1 MSEPVRRRIDV
12 SAEAHAWL
20 DIEARRRGL
29 LVRDLVDRIVQAQAG
44 REGFEPGTNGH
55 VNKVVQGAAPRSPM
69 TQLDE
74 LTTRVDTL
82 VERLAED
89 LPTSVSKGFDAIKD
103 TIVKTGGT
111 GHLRTMLTEHD
122 TAHTARLDVM
132 ETASETAREIAATEQ
147 AAAFKDLRDVLVG
160 KIEALKSEVETLRA
174 WHKKR
179 RWAAAAGAG
188 GMLLLLV
195 ALGLLLTDTAPTRW
209 LSIRLTGNTRAID
222 AAFTLTGDGS
232 ATGAFMAE
240 TKGLLDDPDFRAD
253 YIRCVTHAREVAKGF
268 PCRISMPPI
277 KPVTP

>member
-12 SAEAHAWL
+12 SAETHAWL
-20 DIEARRRGL
+20 DAEARRRGL
-29 LVRDLVDRIVQAQAG
+29 LVRDLVERIVQEQAG
-44 REGFEPGTNGH
+44 RDGSGQGVNGH
-55 VNKVVQGAAPRSPM
+55 VNRVVQGGATGSLM
-69 TQLDE
+69 TQLKGLFE
-74 LTTRVDTL
+74 RFDTL

-89 LPTSVSKGFDAIKD
+89 LPASISNGFDAIKE

-122 TAHTARLDVM
+122 TAHMARLDVM
-132 ETASETAREIAATEQ
+132 ETASAAAWETAGAEQ
-147 AAAFKDLRDVLVG
+147 AKAFENLQDVLVK
-160 KIEALKSEVETLRA
+160 KIDALKSEVETLRA

-188 GMLLLLV
+188 GMLVLLV
-195 ALGLLLTDTAPTRW
+195 ALGMLLADTTPTRW

-253 YIRCVTHAREVAKGF
+253 YTRCVTHAREVAKGF